1 MEENVKTAHIV
12 RDRNGYEYCSNC
24 SCQLVVLFIVRRVV
38 HLKPNF
44 CPNCGAKMV
53 GDGDSDV

>member
-12 RDRNGYEYCSNC
+12 RDRNGYKYCSNC
-24 SCQLVVLFIVRRVV
+24 SCQLVVLFIVRSVV
-38 HLKPNF
+38 HLNPNF

-53 GDGDSDV
+53 EDGCGDV